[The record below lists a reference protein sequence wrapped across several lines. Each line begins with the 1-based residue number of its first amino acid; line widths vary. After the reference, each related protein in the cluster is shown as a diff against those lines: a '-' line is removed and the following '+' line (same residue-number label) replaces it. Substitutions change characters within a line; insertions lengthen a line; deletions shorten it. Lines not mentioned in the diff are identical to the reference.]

1 MAKLIVN
8 PSSPSRREVSLS
20 RAQVSIGR
28 DPANDVVLPDAMV
41 SRRHAVIEHRGSEY
55 FLKDC
60 NSSNGSLVNGDR
72 VNERSLKDGD
82 VLALGS
88 VRLIFREDLRS
99 EPGAKIVQHPSAPR
113 LQCPSCQAGYVP
125 GDLYCRQCGA
135 GLVIGPSRT
144 VCVACGT
151 TVRLP
156 AQFCT
161 ACGRRIG
168 FREEGGARAES
179 EAQSIESSAGEPRHL
194 LRRTA
199 AGVLDAV
206 IVVLGQSI
214 LLSPALLYWN
224 SRDSGSDVR
233 FVPILLTLCL
243 GPLALVLASLY
254 YVFCWGL
261 RGATPGKFL
270 FGLVVQGE
278 DGEEPIGMAR
288 ALLRF
293 VGYLASAASAGIGF
307 VLIAFEGRGLHD
319 YVAGTRVIRRKRS

>member
-8 PSSPSRREVSLS
+8 PASPSRREVSLG
-20 RAQVSIGR
+20 RFHVSIGR

-41 SRRHAVIEHRGSEY
+41 SRRHAIIEHRGTEY

-88 VRLIFREDLRS
+88 VRLIFREDLKL
-99 EPGAKIVQHPSAPR
+99 EPGAKVVQHPSAPR
-113 LQCPSCQAGYVP
+113 LQCLSCQAAYVP

-135 GLVIGPSRT
+135 GLVLGPSRT
-144 VCVACGT
+144 VCKACGT
-151 TVRLP
+151 AIRLP
-156 AQFCT
+156 ARYCT
-161 ACGRRIG
+161 ACGRQLE
-168 FREEGGARAES
+168 FREERAPD
-179 EAQSIESSAGEPRHL
+179 AASAGRVLDSPPEPPHL
-194 LRRTA
+194 LVRRTA
-199 AGVLDAV
+199 AGLLDAA
-206 IVVLGQSI
+206 IVLLGQCL
-214 LLSPALLYWN
+214 LLSPAFLYWS
-224 SRDSGSDVR
+224 SRDPATDVR
-233 FVPILLTLCL
+233 FLPILLTLCL
-243 GPLALVLASLY
+243 GPLALFLGSLY
-254 YVFCWGL
+254 YVFCWGV
-261 RGATPGKFL
+261 RSATPGMFL
-270 FGLVVQGE
+270 LGLIVQGE

-307 VLIAFEGRGLHD
+307 LLIVFEGRGLHD